1 MPISPIQAV
10 RQILIDQHLAT
21 DSSDAD
27 WRCVLLRLP
36 DGVGIRD
43 NILAV
48 ADIEGGIGDRYIST
62 GEIIAHPRI
71 RILCRSTNYDEGFA
85 RMTRISDILDRM
97 TGFTVTIG
105 DETVTIHNISRGS
118 GIVPSG
124 LDATMR
130 RFHFSLDYE
139 VHLRG

>member
-21 DSSDAD
+21 DSPNED

-43 NILAV
+43 NLLAV
-48 ADIEGGIGDRYIST
+48 ADIEGGIGNRYIST
-62 GEIIAHPRI
+62 GEIITHPRI
-71 RILCRSTNYDEGFA
+71 RILCRATNYDEGYA
-85 RMTRISDILDRM
+85 LMMRISDVMDRM
-97 TGFTVTIG
+97 TGYSITISS
-105 DETVTIHNISRGS
+105 ETVMIHNISRSS
-118 GIVPSG
+118 GIVPGG

-130 RFHFSLDYE
+130 RYHFSLDYE
-139 VHLRG
+139 INLR